1 MKSHFTK
8 NDERFLIKNLLTYYT
23 KPVVCAEVGNRTG
36 TSTRFFS
43 THLPKKS
50 RFYSVDIKMHDI
62 DVPDN
67 VIRVHS
73 CSLRWNVSN
82 NLDFVYLDG
91 DHNTSH
97 VIKEI
102 EKFSKVT
109 NTIAGHDCGHVAYAL
124 FKQFQ
129 NKEKHCELLFDNH
142 CSSWIIRIMHN
153 ERFAQ

>member
-1 MKSHFTK
+1 MKSYFSK
-8 NDERFLIKNLLTYYT
+8 NDEHFLNKNILSHYT
-23 KPVVCAEVGNRTG
+23 RPVICAEVGNLTG

-43 THLPKKS
+43 SHLPKNS
-50 RFYSVDIKMHDI
+50 HLYSIDIEMHDI

-67 VIRVHS
+67 VIRVKS
-73 CSLRWNVSN
+73 CSLDWNAPD

-91 DHNTSH
+91 NHDTSH

-124 FKQFQ
+124 YRQYQ
-129 NKEKHCELLFDNH
+129 NKERHCELLFDNY
-142 CSSWIIRIMHN
+142 CSSWIMRIT
-153 ERFAQ
+153 